1 VVVTIFRSR
10 LSPEHAAAYYEMAA
24 RMRTLAESMPGF
36 ISFKT
41 FKAED
46 EERVS
51 VIEFASEETLRAWRE
66 HPEHRKAQELGRTA
80 FYAQFQ
86 IQVCLV
92 VRQYGS
98 MPQVHKMT

>member
-1 VVVTIFRSR
+1 MLVTIFRSR

-46 EERVS
+46 ERVS
-51 VIEFASEETLRAWRE
+51 VIEFVSEETLRAWRE
-66 HPEHRKAQELGRTA
+66 HPEHRKAQELGRTV

-86 IQVCLV
+86 IQVCSV

-98 MPQVHKMT
+98 MLQVPNQ

>member
-10 LSPEHAAAYYEMAA
+10 LSPEHAVVYYEMAA

-51 VIEFASEETLRAWRE
+51 VIEFR
-66 HPEHRKAQELGRTA
+66 
-80 FYAQFQ
+80 
-86 IQVCLV
+86 V
-92 VRQYGS
+92 
-98 MPQVHKMT
+98 